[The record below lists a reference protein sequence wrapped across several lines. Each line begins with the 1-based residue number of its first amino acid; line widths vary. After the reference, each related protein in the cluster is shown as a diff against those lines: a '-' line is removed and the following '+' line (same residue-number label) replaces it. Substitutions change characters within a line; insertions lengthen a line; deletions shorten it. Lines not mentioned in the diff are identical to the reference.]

1 MPEGPEAKIM
11 VDSLQKYIGS
21 NLTDLK
27 ITSGRYIKHKLPNNY
42 SKFLKDLSS
51 KIKEIN
57 CKGKFIYFILENDW
71 TIWITLGMSGHF
83 VFRKYKHSHYTFETS
98 KGKFYLDDVRNFG
111 TINFNKLNDK
121 KCNLNERLGKL
132 GLDPLQEKITF
143 EQFLEKYNRFAKRSK
158 NKLIAV
164 LLLDQKFIAG
174 IGNYLRSD
182 ILYVADINPQKKLSE
197 LSKKKLEDLYNAILK
212 IMKESYTKQSKNEI
226 HTYNFKIYHREKTS
240 KGEIVNSYKIKD
252 RMIFTIYKKI

>member
-11 VDSLQKYIGS
+11 VDSLQKYVGS
-21 NLTDLK
+21 KLTDLK

-51 KIKEIN
+51 KIKKIN
-57 CKGKFIYFILENDW
+57 CKGKFIYIILENDW
-71 TIWITLGMSGHF
+71 TIWITLGMIGHF
-83 VFRKYKHSHYTFETS
+83 VFKKYKHSHYTFETS

-121 KCNLNERLGKL
+121 KCNLNERLNKL
-132 GLDPLQEKITF
+132 GLDPLQEQITF
-143 EQFLEKYNRFAKRSK
+143 DTFLEKYNKFTKRSK
-158 NKLIAV
+158 NKLIAA

-182 ILYVADINPQKKLSE
+182 ILYTANINPQKKLSE
-197 LSKKKLEDLYNAILK
+197 LSKQKLEDLYNAILK
-212 IMKESYTKQSKNEI
+212 IMKESYKKQSKDSI
-226 HTYNFKIYHREKTS
+226 HTYNFKIYQRDYTR
-240 KGEIVNSYKIKD
+240 KGEKVYSYKVKD
-252 RMIFTIYKKI
+252 RTIFTTYKN